1 MRIAIVVN
9 SFPKISE
16 TFIYNKVSQLI
27 RSGWDVTV
35 IAHNKKNDKEFFQ
48 EQTQNTEVEILY
60 SNWNIGG
67 LPSYVMLCLYSIY
80 NFWTVAKIFA
90 RVQKRDGGVN
100 RNTLRKTIKLIPFF
114 KHKFDIIHFEYSGL
128 AILYLDELDYLD
140 CKKVISCRGTAELIK
155 PLFDKNR
162 GEELKRLMLKI
173 DVAHCVSQNMRNTL
187 LKYDLPFE
195 KSFLNYPSIDV
206 NYFKRDTAYPSG
218 NAVFTIVSTGRLTWI
233 KGYNYALLGIKNV
246 VDKGYRVRYEII
258 GEGSAIDEL
267 TFIVEK
273 LELRDSVLF
282 RGNLNRAKV
291 KEALEITDV
300 FLLPSLSEGVS
311 NAALEA
317 MSMEIPTISTKVGG
331 MNEVIANGENGLV
344 INEMQPGEIADS
356 LIYLI
361 KNKEVARKLGENGRE
376 SIKKGFSLTNQTEI
390 FLKEYK
396 KLSYEHK
403 T

>member
-16 TFIYNKVSQLI
+16 TFIWNKVSQLI
-27 RSGWDVTV
+27 SSGWEVTV
-35 IAHNKKNDKEFFQ
+35 IAHNKKNDQEFFQ
-48 EQTQNTEVEILY
+48 EQMQNTQVEVVY
-60 SNWNIGG
+60 SNWNRGG
-67 LPSYVMLCLYSIY
+67 LSSYVMLCLYSIS
-80 NFWTVAKIFA
+80 NFWTAAKIIV
-90 RVQKRDGGVN
+90 RVKKRDGGIN
-100 RNTLRKTIKLIPFF
+100 RNTLKKTLKLIPFF

-128 AILYLDELDYLD
+128 AVQYLDELDYLD

-162 GEELKRLMLKI
+162 GEKLKRLMLKI
-173 DVAHCVSQNMRNTL
+173 DVAHCVSQNMRTTL
-187 LKYDLPFE
+187 VGYNLPFE
-195 KSFLNYPSIDV
+195 KSFVNYPSIDI
-206 NYFKRDTAYPSG
+206 NYFKRNTIYAES
-218 NAVFTIVSTGRLTWI
+218 NTVFTIVSTGRLTWI

-246 VDKGYRVRYEII
+246 VDKGYKVRYEII

-273 LELRDSVLF
+273 LELRDSVIF

-291 KEALEITDV
+291 KEALEIADV

-317 MSMEIPTISTKVGG
+317 MSMEVPTISTKVGG
-331 MNEVIANGENGLV
+331 MNEVIANGENGMV

-361 KNKEVARKLGENGRE
+361 ENKDAARKLGVNARE
-376 SIKKGFSLTNQTEI
+376 AIKRGFSLTNQTEI
-390 FLKEYK
+390 FLKQYEKLRYEYK
-396 KLSYEHK
+396 A
-403 T
+403 

>member
-16 TFIYNKVSQLI
+16 TFIWNKVSQLI
-27 RSGWDVTV
+27 RSGWEVTV

-48 EQTQNTEVEILY
+48 DQTLNTEVEILY

-67 LPSYVMLCLYSIY
+67 LSSYVMLCLYSIS
-80 NFWTVAKIFA
+80 NFWTVAKIVIW
-90 RVQKRDGGVN
+90 VQKRDGGVN
-100 RNTLRKTIKLIPFF
+100 RNTIKRTLKLIPFF

-128 AILYLDELDYLD
+128 AIQYLDELDYLNG
-140 CKKVISCRGTAELIK
+140 KKVISCRGTAELIK

-162 GEELKRLMLKI
+162 GEELKKLMLKI
-173 DVAHCVSQNMRNTL
+173 DVAHCVSQNMRTTL
-187 LKYDLPFE
+187 VKYDLPFE
-195 KSFLNYPSIDV
+195 KSFVNYPSIDV
-206 NYFKRDTAYPSG
+206 NYFKRGTAYPKG
-218 NAVFTIVSTGRLTWI
+218 NPVFTIVSTGRLTWI

-273 LELRDSVLF
+273 LELRDSVIF

-291 KEALEITDV
+291 KETLEIADV

-317 MSMEIPTISTKVGG
+317 MSMEVPTISTKAGG
-331 MNEVIANGENGLV
+331 MNEVIANGENGIV
-344 INEMQPGEIADS
+344 INEMQPGEIADA

-361 KNKEVARKLGENGRE
+361 ENKEVASKLGEKARE
-376 SIKKGFSLTNQTEI
+376 VIQKGFSLTKQTEI
-390 FLKEYK
+390 FKEQYE
-396 KLSYEHK
+396 KLL
-403 T
+403 